1 MRRMNNAGAGQSNS
15 TMNGFMNRCSGLLI
29 TVFLLQVAATRPL
42 WAQATNATATAA
54 VPKIQFA
61 QPQHDFGR
69 IAGGLVVK
77 HEYVF
82 TNTGTASLT
91 VSHVQAACGCTA
103 LGTWSREVAPGATG
117 TIPIQFNS
125 GSFMGAVSK
134 TVTVTCND
142 PAQPTVYLQ
151 LNANI
156 WKPVEIQPMFAVINV
171 SADANG
177 PVSSTVRIA
186 VNQEEP
192 LGVYA
197 PESNLKHFTAELVT
211 NTPGREYNLII
222 KTVPPMPPGNTQG
235 QITFKTTSTN
245 TPTMSLSALA
255 IVQPAVVISPA
266 QITLPAQPSAQPQ
279 SYVIAIRNNSTAP
292 FTVSNPTSSVGTVAV
307 ALKEVEA
314 GRQYNVELTI
324 PAGYDLPAGQPIE
337 ITANSTHPAY
347 PLIKVPVNQLP
358 KPSPPAGP

>member
-1 MRRMNNAGAGQSNS
+1 MRRMNNAGSDQSNG
-15 TMNGFMNRCSGLLI
+15 TMNRSMNRASGLLI
-29 TVFLLQVAATRPL
+29 TVLLLQVAAARSL
-42 WAQATNATATAA
+42 WAQATNAAAPAA

-61 QPQHDFGR
+61 QLQHDFGR
-69 IAGGLVVK
+69 ITGGSVVK

-82 TNTGTASLT
+82 TNTGTATLT
-91 VSHVQAACGCTA
+91 VSHVKAACGCTA

-117 TIPIQFNS
+117 IIPIQFNS
-125 GSFMGAVSK
+125 GSFMGAVLK

-142 PAQPTVYLQ
+142 PAQPTVLLQ
-151 LNANI
+151 LKANI
-156 WKPVEIQPMFAVINV
+156 WKPVEVQPMFAIINV
-171 SADANG
+171 AADANG
-177 PVSSTVRIA
+177 PVSSTARIA
-186 VNQEEP
+186 INQEEP
-192 LGVYA
+192 LGVHS
-197 PESNLKHFTAELVT
+197 PESNLKYFTAEIVT

-245 TPTMSLSALA
+245 TPTMSLPVLA

-266 QITLPAQPSAQPQ
+266 RITLPAQPPAQPQ

-292 FTVSNPTSSVGTVAV
+292 FTVSNATSSVGTVAV

-314 GRQYNVELTI
+314 GRQYNLELTV
-324 PAGYDLPAGQPIE
+324 PAGYDLPAGQPVE

-347 PLIKVPVNQLP
+347 PLIKVPVTQFP
-358 KPSPPAGP
+358 KPRPPARP